1 MSDPKSMSWTDC
13 NQSGNLRV
21 RGENTIQPKL
31 RLYLRAIYVGRT
43 RSFGIGTGRKPQIRD
58 VMKGTSGDPVCRQTA
73 YSAGGIFEDFGL
85 FLAILVDFGHFWTS
99 FFPFSLFFHFR
110 RRYTRAEEVT
120 LYYRSSQKGF
130 KAPQLGPRAYRIL
143 RFCPACGFGIK
154 PLVSL
159 GPIVFECCREHIP
172 DIGTHRT
179 HPPDPTHRPS

>member
-1 MSDPKSMSWTDC
+1 
-13 NQSGNLRV
+13 
-21 RGENTIQPKL
+21 
-31 RLYLRAIYVGRT
+31 
-43 RSFGIGTGRKPQIRD
+43 
-58 VMKGTSGDPVCRQTA
+58 
-73 YSAGGIFEDFGL
+73 
-85 FLAILVDFGHFWTS
+85 LAILGRFSRGWVDFGHFWTS

-179 HPPDPTHRPS
+179 HATVLTVLTHLTLLTLHFRPTLHPIPTVLRSMSEEAPGTHLRRAGM

>member
-43 RSFGIGTGRKPQIRD
+43 RSFGIGTGGKPQIRD

-73 YSAGGIFEDFGL
+73 YSAGGIFEDFGS

-110 RRYTRAEEVT
+110 RRYTRAEKST
-120 LYYRSSQKGF
+120 LCSSPSSTRV
-130 KAPQLGPRAYRIL
+130 KAPQLGPRGYRI
-143 RFCPACGFGIK
+143 
-154 PLVSL
+154 
-159 GPIVFECCREHIP
+159 
-172 DIGTHRT
+172 
-179 HPPDPTHRPS
+179 